1 MRTYDSALIS
11 LAAMSEQEMVLVRG
25 GEDFDKTLAGYVGLG
40 MGYGLKKICRAFKFL
55 SNNLYNM
62 QKETMIIYK

>member
-1 MRTYDSALIS
+1 
-11 LAAMSEQEMVLVRG
+11 MVLVRG

>member
-1 MRTYDSALIS
+1 MRTYDSALVS

-40 MGYGLKKICRAFKFL
+40 MGYGLNIVTGKQIGRAHV
-55 SNNLYNM
+55 
-62 QKETMIIYK
+62 